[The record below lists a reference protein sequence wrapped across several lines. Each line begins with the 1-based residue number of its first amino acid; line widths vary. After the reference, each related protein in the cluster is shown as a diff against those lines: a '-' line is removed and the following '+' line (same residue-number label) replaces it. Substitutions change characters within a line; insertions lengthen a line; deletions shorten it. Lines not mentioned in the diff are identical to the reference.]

1 MSIKTLLVE
10 EIQDEL
16 NDLSDLDLGSEE
28 YKITVDGLTKLIDRA
43 IEMEKF
49 ETENEDKI
57 KNREK
62 DDDFK
67 LKQMEEERTDRWVR
81 NGIAIAGIIIPSIIT
96 VWGTVKSLNFEK
108 EGTITTI
115 VGRGFIN
122 KLLPKK

>member
-108 EGTITTI
+108 EGTVTTI

>member
-16 NDLSDLDLGSEE
+16 NDLSGLDLGSDK
-28 YKITVDGLTKLIDRA
+28 YKVTIDGLTKLIDRA

-108 EGTITTI
+108 EGTVTTI

>member
-67 LKQMEEERTDRWVR
+67 LKQMAEERTDRWVR

-108 EGTITTI
+108 EGTVTTI

>member
-62 DDDFK
+62 NMK
-67 LKQMEEERTDRWVR
+67 IMIQK
-81 NGIAIAGIIIPSIIT
+81 G
-96 VWGTVKSLNFEK
+96 K
-108 EGTITTI
+108 
-115 VGRGFIN
+115 
-122 KLLPKK
+122 PK